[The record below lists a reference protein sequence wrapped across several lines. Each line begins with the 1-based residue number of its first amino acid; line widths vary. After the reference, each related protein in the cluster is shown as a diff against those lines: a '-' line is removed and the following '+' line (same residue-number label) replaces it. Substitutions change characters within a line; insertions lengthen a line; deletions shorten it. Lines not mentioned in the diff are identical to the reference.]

1 MMSVLVLILFRLANT
16 LVRNIFMKKTGFSIP
31 ANFLN
36 LSITA
41 RIVLVIILTF
51 IFGCNKN
58 STGNGNG
65 GKGGGALL
73 TKVVTVGYN
82 ATNGV
87 VDSSVVTISYNGQKY
102 IIETFQIEIIHTPSI
117 TEIDSFTTFYTY
129 NGSLVS
135 SAAQTISTQS
145 DVSNL
150 SPYGVD
156 EQLNT
161 VFSVMGGEITSLNQN
176 GLITSY
182 GINPPQNGILEY
194 YGVLMYNM
202 DSTVSSFTVTSTT
215 NGTFSPLYKQTFTY
229 SGNNLAGYIL
239 TNTNPAASGSTMATY
254 TYNNHSSAAP
264 FYNIIPGINLPSA
277 NDVSEL
283 QLVQVGGLYPG
294 ITTYTYNSSY
304 NATNQPSVSSVTV
317 STTVTSSAFLALT
330 PVTETIN
337 YYY

>member
-1 MMSVLVLILFRLANT
+1 
-16 LVRNIFMKKTGFSIP
+16 MKKTRFSIS
-31 ANFLN
+31 ANFLYH
-36 LSITA
+36 SITTS
-41 RIVLVIILTF
+41 VFLVIILTF
-51 IFGCNKN
+51 AFGCNKG

-65 GKGGGALL
+65 GNGGGALL

-87 VDSSVVTISYNGQKY
+87 VDSSVVTISYNGQNY

-129 NGSLVS
+129 NGNLVA
-135 SAAQTISTQS
+135 SAAQTISTQTN
-145 DVSNL
+145 VSNL
-150 SPYGVD
+150 SPQGVD

-161 VFSVMGGEITSLNQN
+161 AFGVSGGEVTSLNQN

-182 GINPPQNGILEY
+182 GINPPQNEIVEY
-194 YGVLMYNM
+194 NGAVTYNT
-202 DSTVSSFTVTSTT
+202 DSTVSSFTVTSLT
-215 NGTFSPLYKQTFTY
+215 NGTLSPLYTQTFTY
-229 SGNNLAGYIL
+229 SGNNLAGYVL
-239 TNTNPAASGSTMATY
+239 TNTNPASPGSTTATY
-254 TYNNHSSAAP
+254 TYNGHASAAP
-264 FYNIIPGINLPSA
+264 FYNVIPGINLPSA

-283 QLVQVGGLYPG
+283 QLVQAGGVSPG
-294 ITTYTYNSSY
+294 TTTYTYNSSY

-317 STTVTSSAFLALT
+317 STTVTNAAFLALT